1 MAHKPTI
8 YKVELQ
14 LVDMNRDIYTSC
26 KLTLALHPSETQE
39 RMMIRLMA
47 FGVNFHDDLQF
58 SRGLSATDEPDVW
71 ECSLDGQVNH
81 WIEVGQ
87 ATPERIRK
95 AVSRSPKVSLYAFG
109 REVDIW
115 WNRAQ
120 EAFKG
125 LPRVAVWQFNAEQ
138 SLKLPDLLE
147 RTVSITMTIT
157 DNEIYLNKDEQQ
169 LALGF
174 TRLL

>member
-47 FGVNFHDDLQF
+47 FGLNFHDDLQF

-109 REVDIW
+109 READIW
-115 WNRAQ
+115 WSRAQ
-120 EAFKG
+120 GSFKD

-138 SLKLPDLLE
+138 SSKLPDLLE

-169 LALGF
+169 LTLGF
-174 TRLL
+174 VRLL

>member
-26 KLTLALHPSETQE
+26 KLTLAQHPSETQE
-39 RMMIRLMA
+39 RMMIRLMV
-47 FGVNFHDDLQF
+47 FGLNYHEDLQF

-95 AVSRSPKVSLYAFG
+95 AVSRCPKVSLYAFG
-109 REVDIW
+109 RETDIW
-115 WNRAQ
+115 WARAKD
-120 EAFKG
+120 AFKD

-138 SLKLPDLLE
+138 STALPSLLD

-157 DNEIYLNKDEQQ
+157 DNEIYLNKGEQQ
-169 LALGF
+169 LTLSF
-174 TRLL
+174 KQLL

>member
-26 KLTLALHPSETQE
+26 KLTLAQHPSETLE
-39 RMMIRLMA
+39 RMMIRLMV
-47 FGVNFHDDLQF
+47 FGLNYHEDLQF
-58 SRGLSATDEPDVW
+58 SRGLSATDEPDIW

-95 AVSRSPKVSLYAFG
+95 AISRSPKISLYAFG
-109 REVDIW
+109 READIW
-115 WNRAQ
+115 WARAQ
-120 EAFKG
+120 DAFRD
-125 LPRVAVWQFNAEQ
+125 LPRVDVWQFNAEE
-138 SLKLPDLLE
+138 SAKLSDLIE

-157 DNEIYLNKDEQQ
+157 GAEIFLNKDEKQ
-169 LALGF
+169 LSLGF
-174 TRLL
+174 KQLL